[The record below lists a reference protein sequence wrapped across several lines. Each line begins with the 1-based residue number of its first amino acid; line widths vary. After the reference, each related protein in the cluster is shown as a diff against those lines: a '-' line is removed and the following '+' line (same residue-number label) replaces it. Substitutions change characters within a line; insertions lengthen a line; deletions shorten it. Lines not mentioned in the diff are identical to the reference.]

1 MVVEARDIDGEL
13 YISATNLV
21 EAIERAR
28 ESGRELERA
37 KWMCMLT
44 PHERRMVR
52 LRELCADAGYT
63 VDQVMGKSGQKDTK
77 LTHLRQ
83 DIWLEFREGGMI
95 LADLGRF
102 FKRDHTTIHYG
113 IKMAKERRNARD
125 TGEKIRQA
133 IEVAGGGGSETVSEA
148 SG

>member
-28 ESGRELERA
+28 ESGKEMERA

-52 LRELCADAGYT
+52 VRELCADAGYT
-63 VDQVMGKSGQKDTK
+63 VDQLMGKSSPKDVK

-83 DIWLEFREGGMI
+83 DIWLEFREGGMS

-113 IKMAKERRNARD
+113 ISMAKERRNARN
-125 TGEKIRQA
+125 TGEEIRQA
-133 IEVAGGGGSETVSEA
+133 IEVAGGGSSEAVSEA
-148 SG
+148 GR